1 MERDMT
7 YIYANVADLEKTARV
22 GTGECV
28 DLVKHYAGAGKTS
41 TWREGKEVKR
51 NTMIAVGTAI
61 ATFVDGK
68 YLSNKHGNHAAFY
81 MGQDAGGMYIMDQW
95 NGSNKPLVSKRYI
108 LFLGKNKDGTYR
120 QSSDNADA
128 FSIIE

>member
-1 MERDMT
+1 MP
-7 YIYANVADLEKTARV
+7 YIYTDVDALDKTDKV

-28 DLVKHYAGAGKTS
+28 DLVKHYAGAPKTS
-41 TWREGKEVKR
+41 LWKEGKPVKG
-51 NTMIAVGTAI
+51 NLQLKKGTAI

-68 YLSNKHGNHAAFY
+68 YPSHSHGNHAAFY
-81 MGQDAGGMYIMDQW
+81 LSQDTGGIFVLDQW
-95 NGSNKPLVSKRYI
+95 NGANKPRISKRYI
-108 LFLGKNKDGTYR
+108 LSMGQNKDGTYR